1 LILKNGKK
9 VMSRELSTDY
19 DKIIESVIQQSGYK
33 NKKMLVH
40 QLSKWLEVSETSV
53 YNKLRDRSKFSVDEL
68 ALICKKLKIS
78 LDHIIFNT
86 ESQNAYVH
94 FFADGLR
101 YQPRHFSDYIQVI
114 INYFSKIKQLQDVT
128 GYFLANEVPLF
139 HFLSF
144 PNLLYLKLF
153 IWNKINWKI
162 PQVSQKYDF
171 NAFKRDQDL
180 QQSVKYLRDL
190 FNSFHNVEI
199 WNPSILDNTIA
210 QFKYLKDVKIISD
223 KEDIYQFSREMERFI
238 DYLEE
243 LTITGYKPQNAKD
256 KQMSAHIFI
265 TDLTLGS
272 EIILVKSEQMDMLF
286 QQIDVPNYMH
296 TSDEKMIRNQFA
308 FFENIRKMSTHITHA
323 GEKERLIFFDS
334 LRQRLEW
341 LKH

>member
-1 LILKNGKK
+1 MNG
-9 VMSRELSTDY
+9 STDY
-19 DKIIESVIQQSGYK
+19 YKIIETIIQQSGFK
-33 NKKMLVH
+33 TKKLLVN

-53 YNKLRDRSKFSVDEL
+53 YNKLRDRSKFSIEEV

-78 LDHIIFNT
+78 LDGVIFNT
-86 ESQNAYVH
+86 ETQNAYVH

-101 YQPRHFSDYIQVI
+101 YQPRHYSDYINVI

-153 IWNKINWKI
+153 IWNKINWQM
-162 PQVSQKYDF
+162 PHVSRTYSF
-171 NAFKRDQDL
+171 SEFKKDAEL
-180 QQSVKYLRDL
+180 QQSVKYLKEL
-190 FNSFHNVEI
+190 FNSFPNIEI
-199 WNPSILDNTIA
+199 WNPSILDNTIT

-223 KEDIYQFSREMERFI
+223 KEDIYNFIKEMEKFI

-243 LTITGYKPQNAKD
+243 LTLTGFKPQNSKD
-256 KQMSAHIFI
+256 QKFLTSIYI

-272 EIILVKSEQMDMLF
+272 EIILVKSDQMDMLF

-296 TSDEKMIRNQFA
+296 TSDEKMIKNQFS
-308 FFENIRKMSTHITHA
+308 FFENIRKISTHITHA
-323 GEKERLIFFDS
+323 GEKERLIFFNT
-334 LRQRLEW
+334 LRQRLE
-341 LKH
+341 LLVN